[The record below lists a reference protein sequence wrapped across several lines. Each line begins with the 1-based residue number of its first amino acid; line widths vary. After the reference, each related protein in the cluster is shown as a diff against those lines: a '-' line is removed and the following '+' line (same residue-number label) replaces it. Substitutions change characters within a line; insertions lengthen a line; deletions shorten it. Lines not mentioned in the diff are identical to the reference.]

1 MLSDSV
7 SQTTL
12 AGRKVGPVGRT
23 EAITDVSMRLPVPR
37 MEAFVGRTEVPV
49 GAWTRPPS
57 AWRRSL
63 V

>member
-12 AGRKVGPVGRT
+12 SGRKVGPVGRT
-23 EAITDVSMRLPVPR
+23 EAITDVLVSFPVPR
-37 MEAFVGRTEVPV
+37 MEAFVGRMEVPV
-49 GAWTRPPS
+49 GAWKCPPS